1 MSTCSTAAHEFHSS
15 PHRQSLHRSSQSLLW
30 LPILRFVRL
39 RVSYWH
45 ALRYYRLPSLI
56 RLLYFSNKNPIQ
68 AIESDFVWH
77 NNVCLSVPLEIA
89 TKIIIKKNLED
100 RTNTN
105 SCLPIYPYWVVPSWI
120 HMSIRRDILLGS
132 AKPYQPPSLKII
144 LKQNPFRFVWLN
156 LP

>member
-1 MSTCSTAAHEFHSS
+1 MSFTHPHTVNHFTGHPNLCYGCLSFALFACVWATDMRYVTTDFHFLSDFCI
-15 PHRQSLHRSSQSLLW
+15 SQIKILFKLL
-30 LPILRFVRL
+30 
-39 RVSYWH
+39 
-45 ALRYYRLPSLI
+45 SLI
-56 RLLYFSNKNPIQ
+56 LFDITMCVFRCHWKYQK
-68 AIESDFVWH
+68 
-77 NNVCLSVPLEIA
+77 
-89 TKIIIKKNLED
+89 KIITKKNLKD
-100 RTNTN
+100 RTNIN